1 MVLIH
6 FTHSLAFINLTP
18 APSLTTSPHDH
29 CQLLLPPFTMASS
42 SSASS
47 VISYESE
54 TTREPTPEYDPI
66 SAYKVRAPLHWDAE
80 EWDFHYQSEDDASL
94 TDGEDLTLLLMVR
107 ISHSSSEPSWR
118 KRKTMPFGEK
128 TFLSQRK
135 NPIPSPPR
143 KIRWQVPFFLTGHRT
158 ILPTAAKEPTMMTAS
173 PAAVARTTMMATM
186 VAAAVA
192 LALLHHPS
200 AARPLMCT
208 GGRP

>member
-94 TDGEDLTLLLMVR
+94 TDGEDLTLLLGAELEEEEDDALWGEDLSLSEEESDS
-107 ISHSSSEPSWR
+107 ISSKEDPMAGTFLFDRSSDDTSDGREGADDDDSFTSSSGEDDDDGHNGSSSSGTSVAPPSKR
-118 KRKTMPFGEK
+118 RKT
-128 TFLSQRK
+128 SDVY
-135 NPIPSPPR
+135 
-143 KIRWQVPFFLTGHRT
+143 WW
-158 ILPTAAKEPTMMTAS
+158 
-173 PAAVARTTMMATM
+173 
-186 VAAAVA
+186 
-192 LALLHHPS
+192 
-200 AARPLMCT
+200 
-208 GGRP
+208 